1 MVQMPAFAV
10 SSEVADAL
18 RAGRPIVALESTI
31 ISHGL
36 PRPRNHEAAQ
46 EFESMLRDRG
56 VTPATVA
63 VLDGVPQIGLDAE
76 GVRRIAEDDLAK
88 ASVRDLPILAA
99 RGASGAT
106 TVAATAHLAALAGV
120 RVFATGGLGGVHRG
134 AAGLSGADA
143 TFDESADL
151 PTLAVTP
158 ITVVSAGVK
167 SVLDIAATLERL
179 ETLSVPVVGYG
190 TRQFPAFWLRD
201 SGYELDWSVDS
212 AADVARIMAARDD
225 LGSRSG
231 LIVANP
237 IPLEQQWDPA
247 EHDRVLA
254 TAFAAAEKAGVHGKA
269 VTPFLLGFIVD
280 ASAGRSLEVNL
291 DLARNNVRVAA
302 EIAAAWS
309 ALRPSA

>member
-1 MVQMPAFAV
+1 MVMPAFTV
-10 SSEVADAL
+10 SVEVADAL
-18 RAGRPIVALESTI
+18 RAGHPVVALESTI

-36 PRPRNHEAAQ
+36 PRPRNHEAAI
-46 EFESMLRDRG
+46 EFESMLRERG
-56 VTPATVA
+56 VTPATIA

-76 GVRRIAEDDLAK
+76 GVRRIADDDLAK

-99 RGASGAT
+99 RAASGAT
-106 TVAATAHLAALAGV
+106 TVAATAYLASLAGI

-134 AAGLSGADA
+134 AAE

-201 SGYELDWSVDS
+201 SGHELDWSVDT
-212 AADVARIMAARDD
+212 AADVAHIMRARDD

-237 IPLEQQWDPA
+237 IPVEQQWDPA

-280 ASAGRSLEVNL
+280 ASGGRSLEVNL

-302 EIAAAWS
+302 DIAVAWS
-309 ALRPSA
+309 ALRSAA